1 MSPIGALDSG
11 ACVIGTAG
19 GKKSD
24 VRRHGIVH
32 RSCTGNAEKGTLQKP
47 RRDSR
52 LGGPAE
58 RSEDSGFGRRQ
69 YVTGSKSKV
78 RRRGVIREP
87 GENALFKFLWRRT
100 HRSAVIG
107 VRNFPEHGLR
117 ISLVNETRV
126 PNGNVS
132 IDLAVNQEYGDWRGR
147 DRGLGRDLLQIEPIF
162 PAGAQKS
169 GFDEWTEKRTP
180 EPRSHRRAEME
191 RLSHAVVSDFVK
203 IRKRGFSDDG
213 AEMRTGSERLQKLRG
228 AHGFSQAEDAV
239 RTVLRRQPVEPLPNV
254 VALEQT
260 VGGERA
266 AAGALRAG
274 VGDEDAVAVSEQQVR
289 VSGHADAVVAE
300 AVKEDDGIS
309 VGVPRMDGP
318 GTEHDR
324 VGRGDGN
331 VLQIGVE
338 GVGGV
343 DHGGFIF
350 WRKRTT
356 RRVQCAVGDPDS
368 SDGAEGE
375 IENDGEN
382 QAS

>member
-1 MSPIGALDSG
+1 VALVSSAQRVG
-11 ACVIGTAG
+11 RNQESAATGLSTGRAQEMQKRVPCKYHVRTAAC
-19 GKKSD
+19 
-24 VRRHGIVH
+24 
-32 RSCTGNAEKGTLQKP
+32 
-47 RRDSR
+47 
-52 LGGPAE
+52 PAE
-58 RSEDSGFGRRQ
+58 RSEDLGFGRRQ

-78 RRRGVIREP
+78 RRRGMLRKP
-87 GENALFKFLWRRT
+87 GENALFKFLWRRA

-126 PNGNVS
+126 SNGNVS

-147 DRGLGRDLLQIEPIF
+147 DPIFRRDLLQIEPVF
-162 PAGAQKS
+162 PAGPQKC

-180 EPRSHRRAEME
+180 EPRSHRRAEMK

-228 AHGFSQAEDAV
+228 AHGFSQAEDAA
-239 RTVLRRQPVEPLPNV
+239 RMILRRQQVEPLPNV

-274 VGDEDAVAVSEQQVR
+274 VGEEDAVAVSEQQVR

-309 VGVPRMDGP
+309 VSVPRMDGP

-338 GVGGV
+338 GVGGF

-350 WRKRTT
+350 ERERTT